1 MKNIYNNE
9 KRLLHGGDYNPDQWL
24 DYPDILK
31 DDLRL
36 MKLANV
42 NTMTVGIF
50 AWSALE
56 PTEGNYNFEWLDK
69 IIDDVYNQG
78 GRVILATPSGARPAW
93 LSEKYPEVLRTNDR
107 REKMLHGGRHNHCFS
122 SPIYREKT
130 QKMNYKLAERYGN
143 HPALIMWHVSNE
155 YSGDCHCEL
164 CQENFRDWL
173 KNKYKTIE
181 NVNKAW
187 WGPFW
192 SHTYT
197 DWSQIESPSSI
208 GENAVH
214 GLNLD
219 WKRFVT
225 DQTIDFYE
233 NEAKPLRELT
243 PNVPITTNFM
253 ADTDDLIPFQ
263 SLNYE
268 KFSKHVDI
276 LSWDCYPAW
285 HNDWETTKDLATK
298 VGFINDLYRS
308 LKQQPFLIMEC
319 TPSGVN
325 WHNVNKAKRP
335 GMHTLASM
343 QLLAHGSDSVLY
355 FQWRKSRGSS
365 EKFHGAVVDHDNS
378 EENRVF
384 KEVSQV
390 GEILDKIKEIKG
402 SMKQSK
408 VAIIYDWEND
418 WALKDAQG
426 FGKESRRYP
435 QTLQSHYKYFWDK
448 NISVDVVT
456 PQQDLSKYSLVVA
469 PMMYMMTEETMDR
482 FRDYVKNGGVLVGSY
497 LSGLVNETDLTYLGG
512 WPKTLQEIYGID
524 VKEIDT
530 LYPKDR
536 NSIKF
541 GNESFEVVDYCTI
554 IEAKEAEVLA
564 KYEEDFYKNTPA
576 ITKNNLEKGK
586 AYFIGARTNQ
596 EFLSKFY
603 DKIVKDLD
611 INEVEDFISEC
622 GISIQIRENEDAKY
636 YFVMNFTE
644 EEKNIEIKGS
654 YIDLNYFDLLYNLT
668 KIKFN
673 AYSFLKHIHHKASLN
688 LISPSF
694 SLKLSLDMNLLF
706 LYFFLL
712 L

>member
-365 EKFHGAVVDHDNS
+365 EKFHGAVLDHDNS

-654 YIDLNYFDLLYNLT
+654 Y
-668 KIKFN
+668 
-673 AYSFLKHIHHKASLN
+673 LN
-688 LISPSF
+688 LISGKMMERLNLMKPYDVYV
-694 SLKLSLDMNLLF
+694 LKKNKH
-706 LYFFLL
+706 
-712 L
+712 

>member
-263 SLNYE
+263 SLNYD

-530 LYPKDR
+530 LYPKDK

-603 DKIVKDLD
+603 DEIVKDLH
-611 INEVEDFISEC
+611 INEVEDFISEG
-622 GISIQIRENEDAKY
+622 GISIQIRENKDAKY

-654 YIDLNYFDLLYNLT
+654 Y
-668 KIKFN
+668 
-673 AYSFLKHIHHKASLN
+673 LN
-688 LISPSF
+688 LISGKMMERLNLMKPYDVYV
-694 SLKLSLDMNLLF
+694 LKKNKH
-706 LYFFLL
+706 
-712 L
+712 

>member
-1 MKNIYNNE
+1 MKNIYSNE

-24 DYPDILK
+24 DYPDTLK

-365 EKFHGAVVDHDNS
+365 EKFHGAVIDHDNS

-512 WPKTLQEIYGID
+512 WPKTLQETYGID
-524 VKEIDT
+524 AKEIDT
-530 LYPKDR
+530 LYPKDK

-603 DKIVKDLD
+603 DEIVKDLH
-611 INEVEDFISEC
+611 INEVEDFISEG
-622 GISIQIRENEDAKY
+622 GISIQIRENKDAKY

-654 YIDLNYFDLLYNLT
+654 YIDLILGKEAEILNIMKPYGVYV
-668 KIKFN
+668 
-673 AYSFLKHIHHKASLN
+673 LKKN
-688 LISPSF
+688 
-694 SLKLSLDMNLLF
+694 K
-706 LYFFLL
+706 
-712 L
+712 

>member
-31 DDLRL
+31 DDMRL

-622 GISIQIRENEDAKY
+622 GISIQIRENKDEKY

-654 YIDLNYFDLLYNLT
+654 Y
-668 KIKFN
+668 
-673 AYSFLKHIHHKASLN
+673 LN
-688 LISPSF
+688 LISGKMMERLNLMKPYDVYV
-694 SLKLSLDMNLLF
+694 LKKNKH
-706 LYFFLL
+706 
-712 L
+712 

>member
-378 EENRVF
+378 EEDRVF

-622 GISIQIRENEDAKY
+622 GISIQIRENKDEKY

-654 YIDLNYFDLLYNLT
+654 Y
-668 KIKFN
+668 
-673 AYSFLKHIHHKASLN
+673 LN
-688 LISPSF
+688 LISGKMMERLNLMKPYDVYV
-694 SLKLSLDMNLLF
+694 LKKNKH
-706 LYFFLL
+706 
-712 L
+712 

>member
-263 SLNYE
+263 SLNYD

-530 LYPKDR
+530 LYPKDK

-654 YIDLNYFDLLYNLT
+654 Y
-668 KIKFN
+668 
-673 AYSFLKHIHHKASLN
+673 LN
-688 LISPSF
+688 LISGKMMERLNLMKPYDVYV
-694 SLKLSLDMNLLF
+694 LKKNKH
-706 LYFFLL
+706 
-712 L
+712 

>member
-541 GNESFEVVDYCTI
+541 GKESFEVVDYCTI

-603 DKIVKDLD
+603 DEIVKDLH

-654 YIDLNYFDLLYNLT
+654 YIDLILGKEAEILNIMKPYGVYV
-668 KIKFN
+668 
-673 AYSFLKHIHHKASLN
+673 LKKN
-688 LISPSF
+688 
-694 SLKLSLDMNLLF
+694 K
-706 LYFFLL
+706 
-712 L
+712 

>member
-164 CQENFRDWL
+164 CQENFRAWL

-233 NEAKPLRELT
+233 NEAKPLREIT

-426 FGKESRRYP
+426 FGKDSRRYP

-482 FRDYVKNGGVLVGSY
+482 FRDYVKSGGVLVGSY
-497 LSGLVNETDLTYLGG
+497 LSGLVNKTDLTYLGG
-512 WPKTLQEIYGID
+512 WPKILQETYGID
-524 VKEIDT
+524 AKEIDT

-541 GNESFEVVDYCTI
+541 GNESFEAIDYCTI

-611 INEVEDFISEC
+611 INEVDDFISEG
-622 GISIQIRENEDAKY
+622 GISIQIRENKDAKY

-654 YIDLNYFDLLYNLT
+654 Y
-668 KIKFN
+668 
-673 AYSFLKHIHHKASLN
+673 LN
-688 LISPSF
+688 LISGKMMERLNLMKPYDVYV
-694 SLKLSLDMNLLF
+694 LKKNKH
-706 LYFFLL
+706 
-712 L
+712 

>member
-1 MKNIYNNE
+1 MKNIYSNE

-24 DYPDILK
+24 DYPDTLK

-122 SPIYREKT
+122 SPIYREKA

-263 SLNYE
+263 SLNYD

-365 EKFHGAVVDHDNS
+365 EKFHGAVIDHDNS

-512 WPKTLQEIYGID
+512 WPKTLQETYGID
-524 VKEIDT
+524 AKEIDT
-530 LYPKDR
+530 LYPKDK

-603 DKIVKDLD
+603 DEIVKDLH
-611 INEVEDFISEC
+611 INEVEDFISEG
-622 GISIQIRENEDAKY
+622 GISIQIRENKDAKY

-644 EEKNIEIKGS
+644 EEKNIGIKGS
-654 YIDLNYFDLLYNLT
+654 Y
-668 KIKFN
+668 
-673 AYSFLKHIHHKASLN
+673 LN
-688 LISPSF
+688 LISGKMMERLNLMKPYDVYV
-694 SLKLSLDMNLLF
+694 LKKNRH
-706 LYFFLL
+706 
-712 L
+712 

>member
-263 SLNYE
+263 SLNYD

-530 LYPKDR
+530 LYPKDK

-622 GISIQIRENEDAKY
+622 GISIQIRENKDAKY

-654 YIDLNYFDLLYNLT
+654 Y
-668 KIKFN
+668 
-673 AYSFLKHIHHKASLN
+673 LN
-688 LISPSF
+688 LISGKMIERLNLMKPYDVYV
-694 SLKLSLDMNLLF
+694 LKKNKH
-706 LYFFLL
+706 
-712 L
+712 

>member
-263 SLNYE
+263 SLNYD

-530 LYPKDR
+530 LYPKDK

-622 GISIQIRENEDAKY
+622 GISIQIRENKDEKY

-654 YIDLNYFDLLYNLT
+654 Y
-668 KIKFN
+668 
-673 AYSFLKHIHHKASLN
+673 LN
-688 LISPSF
+688 LISGKMMERLNLMKPYDVYV
-694 SLKLSLDMNLLF
+694 LKKNKH
-706 LYFFLL
+706 
-712 L
+712 

>member
-1 MKNIYNNE
+1 MKNIYSNE

-24 DYPDILK
+24 DYPDTLK

-263 SLNYE
+263 SLNYD

-365 EKFHGAVVDHDNS
+365 EKFHGAVIDHDNS

-512 WPKTLQEIYGID
+512 WPKTLQETYGID
-524 VKEIDT
+524 AKEIDT
-530 LYPKDR
+530 LYPKDK

-603 DKIVKDLD
+603 DEIVKDLH
-611 INEVEDFISEC
+611 INEVEDFISEG
-622 GISIQIRENEDAKY
+622 GISIQIRENKDAKY
-636 YFVMNFTE
+636 YFIMNFTE
-644 EEKNIEIKGS
+644 EEKNIGIKGS
-654 YIDLNYFDLLYNLT
+654 Y
-668 KIKFN
+668 
-673 AYSFLKHIHHKASLN
+673 LN
-688 LISPSF
+688 LISGKMMERLNLMKPYDVYV
-694 SLKLSLDMNLLF
+694 LKKNK
-706 LYFFLL
+706 
-712 L
+712 

>member
-93 LSEKYPEVLRTNDR
+93 MSEKYPEVLRTNDR

-285 HNDWETTKDLATK
+285 HNDWENTKDLATK

-622 GISIQIRENEDAKY
+622 GISIQIRENKDAKY

-654 YIDLNYFDLLYNLT
+654 Y
-668 KIKFN
+668 
-673 AYSFLKHIHHKASLN
+673 LN
-688 LISPSF
+688 LISGKMMERLNLMKPYDVYV
-694 SLKLSLDMNLLF
+694 LKKNKH
-706 LYFFLL
+706 
-712 L
+712 

>member
-93 LSEKYPEVLRTNDR
+93 LSEKDPEVLRTNDR

-268 KFSKHVDI
+268 KFSKHVAI

-622 GISIQIRENEDAKY
+622 GISIQIRENKDEKY

-654 YIDLNYFDLLYNLT
+654 Y
-668 KIKFN
+668 
-673 AYSFLKHIHHKASLN
+673 LN
-688 LISPSF
+688 LISGKMMERLNLMKPYDVYV
-694 SLKLSLDMNLLF
+694 LKKNKH
-706 LYFFLL
+706 
-712 L
+712 

>member
-603 DKIVKDLD
+603 DEIVKDLD

-654 YIDLNYFDLLYNLT
+654 Y
-668 KIKFN
+668 
-673 AYSFLKHIHHKASLN
+673 LN
-688 LISPSF
+688 LISGKMMERLNLMKPYDVYV
-694 SLKLSLDMNLLF
+694 LKKNKH
-706 LYFFLL
+706 
-712 L
+712 

>member
-586 AYFIGARTNQ
+586 AYFIGARTNP

-654 YIDLNYFDLLYNLT
+654 YIDLILGKEAEILNIMKPYGVYV
-668 KIKFN
+668 
-673 AYSFLKHIHHKASLN
+673 LKKN
-688 LISPSF
+688 
-694 SLKLSLDMNLLF
+694 K
-706 LYFFLL
+706 
-712 L
+712 

>member
-1 MKNIYNNE
+1 MKNIYSNE

-426 FGKESRRYP
+426 FGKDSRRYP

-482 FRDYVKNGGVLVGSY
+482 FRDYVKSGGVLVGSY
-497 LSGLVNETDLTYLGG
+497 LSGLVNKTDLTYLGG
-512 WPKTLQEIYGID
+512 WPKILQETYGID
-524 VKEIDT
+524 AKEIDT

-541 GNESFEVVDYCTI
+541 GNESFEAIDYCTI

-611 INEVEDFISEC
+611 INEVDDFISEG
-622 GISIQIRENEDAKY
+622 GISIQIRENKDAKY

-654 YIDLNYFDLLYNLT
+654 Y
-668 KIKFN
+668 
-673 AYSFLKHIHHKASLN
+673 LN
-688 LISPSF
+688 LISGKMMERLNLMKPYDVYV
-694 SLKLSLDMNLLF
+694 LKKNKH
-706 LYFFLL
+706 
-712 L
+712 